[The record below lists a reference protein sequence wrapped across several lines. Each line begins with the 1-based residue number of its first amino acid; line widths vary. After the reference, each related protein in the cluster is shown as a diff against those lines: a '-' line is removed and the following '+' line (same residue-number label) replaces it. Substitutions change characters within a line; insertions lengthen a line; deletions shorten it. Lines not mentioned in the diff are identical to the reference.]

1 MIYRKQLA
9 DFPVVMVFY
18 VFPVLSIIAWMTG
31 GNINYDYFW
40 GAYWGIVII
49 ASLIAII
56 RGNFKVYES
65 HLKVLGIVTFLIFLK
80 YVIPHLDKNVALTA
94 AIMDGKWY
102 VYLTIAILS
111 IAIWGYP
118 SIDKTWKA
126 GRFFCCVYIFKAL
139 SLFLSGHISRDGVLM
154 ESNYD
159 GFMILIVY
167 SLRNLVTKRGKY
179 DDLLFIAATFLT
191 LSRTGISCL
200 FALWLYKAIRK
211 NIFLLI
217 PIVPICLGIA
227 VVGIMIR
234 GEDSVGHLDRF
245 VYWQQAI
252 LYFQTTDIYSV
263 LFGHTPGIPMN
274 VFILP
279 EFAWDVANFEDM
291 RHLRGV
297 FPFMFH
303 SVYLRIAI
311 TWGIPAIILV
321 VLWFVRKFFRT
332 NMEEIRLLI
341 ILILIQSFSLSTM
354 TLPNMSLLLFMM
366 FMTVLRIEKIK
377 PKKY

>member
-1 MIYRKQLA
+1 
-9 DFPVVMVFY
+9 
-18 VFPVLSIIAWMTG
+18 MTISG
-31 GNINYDYFW
+31 GGYF
-40 GAYWGIVII
+40 GIVLI
-49 ASLIAII
+49 ASLFAIFKGSFVI
-56 RGNFKVYES
+56 RKS
-65 HLKVLGIVTFLIFLK
+65 HLRFLGIITLLVFLK
-80 YVIPHLDKNVALTA
+80 YIIPHVDKNIVLNA

-118 SIDKTWKA
+118 SINKTWKA
-126 GRFFCCVYIFKAL
+126 AKFFCCIYIAKAL
-139 SLFLSGHISRDGVLM
+139 YMFLTGQVTRAGVLL
-154 ESNYD
+154 EANYD

-167 SLRNLVTKRGKY
+167 CLRNLVTKRGKY

-354 TLPNMSLLLFMM
+354 TLPNMSLLLFIM